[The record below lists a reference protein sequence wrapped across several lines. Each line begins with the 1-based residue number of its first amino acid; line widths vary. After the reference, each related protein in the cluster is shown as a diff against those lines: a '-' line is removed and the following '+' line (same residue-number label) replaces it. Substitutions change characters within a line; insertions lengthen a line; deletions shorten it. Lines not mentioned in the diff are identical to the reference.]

1 MGPKKPVPKVVPE
14 PEPEVEED
22 EEEVTPEEVEKAFLE
37 ALEEPIKR
45 RTYGL
50 LALQKQWKA
59 QHSEYMKEMAALEKK
74 YAVQLDP
81 LFEKRRAI
89 VTGEEEPSR
98 DEIEA
103 GSKIVEITDEEESKE
118 EKAKPAPSADGVKG
132 IPDFWVIAMRNN
144 PTLEDV
150 ITERDMPA
158 LKYLQDV
165 QVKLFDDPNEGFA
178 LHFQFAENPFFTNTA
193 LTKTYR
199 LVEEDGD
206 LLMDKAEGCEID
218 WKADKNLT
226 VQIVKKKQRK
236 GKQTRVVTTQ
246 EPCESF
252 FLFFSP
258 PSLNEDDEDEGSD
271 FEELEQRI
279 EMDYEIGRVLKERI
293 IPHAVD
299 WFTGVAIPK
308 MDFDLDGMWGGGE
321 EGEESDDEGGAPGGA
336 PQGGAGGQECKQQ

>member
-1 MGPKKPVPKVVPE
+1 
-14 PEPEVEED
+14 
-22 EEEVTPEEVEKAFLE
+22 
-37 ALEEPIKR
+37 
-45 RTYGL
+45 
-50 LALQKQWKA
+50 
-59 QHSEYMKEMAALEKK
+59 MKEMASLEKK
-74 YAVQLDP
+74 YSESLSP

-89 VTGEEEPSR
+89 VSGEEEPSR

-103 GSKIVEITDEEESKE
+103 GSKIVEITDEEEGKE
-118 EKAKPAPSADGVKG
+118 ETKVVPSGDVVKG
-132 IPDFWVIAMRNN
+132 VPDFWVTAMRNN
-144 PTLEDV
+144 PGLEDV

-165 QVKLFDDPNEGFA
+165 QVKLFDDPNEGFE
-178 LHFQFAENPFFTNTA
+178 LHFQFVENPFFTNTK

-246 EPCESF
+246 EPCDSF
-252 FLFFSP
+252 FLFFAP
-258 PSLNEDDEDEGSD
+258 PTLNEDDDEEGSD

-279 EMDYEIGRVLKERI
+279 EMDYEIGRILKERI

-321 EGEESDDEGGAPGGA
+321 DDEDDDEEEGEEGGAPGGA
-336 PQGGAGGQECKQQ
+336 PKGGAGGQECKQQ